1 MQCRGG
7 PPDGRQVLGN
17 VPCLRNHAMM
27 IDAVVMNCDG
37 RQLLCIV
44 PCLRSHAVMDDKCS
58 AGGGEPPDGRQVLG
72 DVPCG
77 RLHLHQVHTGQPKH
91 RLVCFY
97 LLLVLHITYDGLE
110 TRQEHEAIIDISS
123 SSCSCTKASCP
134 AAGPVLARLM
144 RCCLDTHA
152 SSSQCIDDSVCHK
165 CKHTCHYC
173 CLAKECKSSRMLLCC

>member
-1 MQCRGG
+1 MTAAVVINCDAVMTDAVQGG

-27 IDAVVMNCDG
+27 TDAVVINCDG

-44 PCLRSHAVMDDKCS
+44 PCLRSHAVMDDRCS

-97 LLLVLHITYDGLE
+97 LLLVLYITYAGLGS
-110 TRQEHEAIIDISS
+110 RQEHEAVTDISS
-123 SSCSCTKASCP
+123 SS
-134 AAGPVLARLM
+134 G
-144 RCCLDTHA
+144 
-152 SSSQCIDDSVCHK
+152 SSSSN
-165 CKHTCHYC
+165 
-173 CLAKECKSSRMLLCC
+173 SSRAAAVAAAAEGVLNLPDWLQVLSWPES